1 MTLIKHQMAKH
12 KTESPGCQLHSSPQF
27 LVTSS
32 QLPVTSSHPPWLRLD
47 AQLMIVS
54 AVCENGK

>member
-12 KTESPGCQLHSSPQF
+12 KTESPGCQLHSSPQ
-27 LVTSS
+27 
-32 QLPVTSSHPPWLRLD
+32 LPVSSRLPVLSSHPPLAGLD